1 MNMKKINNVEELEDQ
16 LAQPT
21 PELINDLA
29 KIDGDIMIL
38 GLGGKMGPS
47 LAKLA
52 VNAIRDGGLN
62 KRVIGA
68 SRFSN
73 KKLRDELEQYGIETI
88 AGDLLDED
96 FLKSLPECK
105 NVIYMAG
112 NKFGTAGNEH
122 FTWAMNAY
130 LPGRVAE
137 KYKNSRVVV
146 FSSGNIYPFMPI
158 DSKGANESV
167 KPSPIGEYAQS
178 CLGRE
183 RVFEHFSIKNETP
196 MLIYRLNYAVD
207 LRYGVLF
214 EVAKSVYNEQ
224 PIDITTGYANVIW
237 QGDANSFAISS
248 LLHCSTPAKLLNI
261 TGPEVISIEELAKSF
276 GELMNKPVRFSG
288 ESETTT
294 LLNDASHSFELFGK
308 PKIGLDQV
316 IAWTADWV
324 MSGGE
329 DLGKPTHFQERKGNF

>member
-1 MNMKKINNVEELEDQ
+1 MKKINNVEELEDQ
-16 LAQPT
+16 LAHPT
-21 PELINDLA
+21 PELINDLV

-52 VNAIRDGGLN
+52 VNAIREGGL
-62 KRVIGA
+62 KKKVIGA

-73 KKLRDELEQYGIETI
+73 KKLRDELEGNGIETI

-137 KYKNSRVVV
+137 KYKNSRIVV
-146 FSSGNIYPFMPI
+146 FSSGNIYPFMPT

-167 KPSPIGEYAQS
+167 KPDPIGEYAQS

-183 RVFEHFSIKNETP
+183 RIFEHFSIKNQTP

-214 EVAKSVYNEQ
+214 EVAKSVFNEK

-261 TGPEVISIEELAKSF
+261 TGPEVISIEWLAKRF
-276 GELMNKPVRFSG
+276 GELMGKPVRFTG
-288 ESETTT
+288 ESEPTT

-308 PKIGLDQV
+308 PKVALDKV
-316 IAWTADWV
+316 IEWTADWV

>member
-16 LAQPT
+16 LARPT

-52 VNAIRDGGLN
+52 VNAIREAGLK

-73 KKLRDELEQYGIETI
+73 KKLKEELEQHGIETI

-137 KYKNSRVVV
+137 KYKNSRIVV
-146 FSSGNIYPFMPI
+146 FSSGNIYPFMPT

-214 EVAKSVYNEQ
+214 EVAKSVFNEQ

-261 TGPEVISIEELAKSF
+261 TGPEVISIEKLAKSF
-276 GELMNKPVRFSG
+276 GELMNKPVQFSG
-288 ESETTT
+288 QSESTT